1 MDSCERLKW
10 DNCWIETGWLLD
22 PVYEY
27 EAICVEKNL
36 AEKLNGVHAIACK
49 ISLIDAR
56 FVLSAASPAQFPRDG
71 IPEIAMVGRSNVGK
85 SSLINALVKQK
96 IARTSAAP
104 GKTRLANYYLID
116 RPIPNPQSPITK
128 LYLVDLPGYGYAR
141 GGVES
146 VEAFEQLTR
155 AYFDPSTREQRRV
168 AGVLQLVDSRHPDL
182 PQDAAG
188 YEWLL
193 AAQAPVA
200 IVTTKVDKLNR
211 SEQAQTLRTLR
222 ENYDS
227 PVLPVSSLNGSG
239 LDEIWQLLRK
249 WAGEL

>member
-1 MDSCERLKW
+1 
-10 DNCWIETGWLLD
+10 
-22 PVYEY
+22 
-27 EAICVEKNL
+27 
-36 AEKLNGVHAIACK
+36 
-49 ISLIDAR
+49 
-56 FVLSAASPAQFPRDG
+56 
-71 IPEIAMVGRSNVGK
+71 MVGRSNVGK

-104 GKTRLANYYLID
+104 GKTRLVNYYLID
-116 RPIPNPQSPITK
+116 NPILSPQSRITG

-193 AAQAPVA
+193 AVQAPVA
-200 IVTTKVDKLNR
+200 IVTTKIDKLNR
-211 SEQAQTLRTLR
+211 SEHAQTLRTLR
-222 ENYDS
+222 QNYDS
-227 PVLPVSSLNGSG
+227 PVLPVSAFEGTG
-239 LDEIWQLLRK
+239 LDEIWKLLRQ
-249 WAGEL
+249 WASEVSRS